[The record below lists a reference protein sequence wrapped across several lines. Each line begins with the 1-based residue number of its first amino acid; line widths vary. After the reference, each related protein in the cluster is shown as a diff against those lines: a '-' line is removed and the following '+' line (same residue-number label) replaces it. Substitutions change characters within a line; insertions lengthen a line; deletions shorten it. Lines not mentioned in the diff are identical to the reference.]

1 MRTKIFAWV
10 LGMLL
15 TMPCALRAEEV
26 EIRLFVVLEMGSID
40 GLDPLDDSDPIGETP
55 TTPTSFRASING
67 NQLDVSIE
75 DTSISS
81 AVMRVM
87 RHSTNTTIIEQTIYD
102 ETTEYIPE
110 SGVYTL
116 EIETAGGTLVGQ
128 FNVR

>member
-67 NQLDVSIE
+67 NQLDVWLIYQCAKCKHTYNLSIYE
-75 DTSISS
+75 
-81 AVMRVM
+81 RVKP
-87 RHSTNTTIIEQTIYD
+87 TELEQQ
-102 ETTEYIPE
+102 EYQLF
-110 SGVYTL
+110 L
-116 EIETAGGTLVGQ
+116 ENNFI
-128 FNVR
+128 

>member
-1 MRTKIFAWV
+1 
-10 LGMLL
+10 
-15 TMPCALRAEEV
+15 
-26 EIRLFVVLEMGSID
+26 MGSID
-40 GLDPLDDSDPIGETP
+40 GLDPLDDSEKPPIYP
-55 TTPTSFRASING
+55 IHPTSFRASING

-75 DTSISS
+75 DASISS

>member
-1 MRTKIFAWV
+1 MSYYKKI
-10 LGMLL
+10 
-15 TMPCALRAEEV
+15 EY
-26 EIRLFVVLEMGSID
+26 EIIPKEAFQIARNCSGC
-40 GLDPLDDSDPIGETP
+40 GEKMAYQSTGN
-55 TTPTSFRASING
+55 FRVNANG
-67 NQLDVSIE
+67 NQLDVSFE
-75 DTSISS
+75 DASISS